1 MEIGELVDKKLGK
14 GLVLQQ
20 VVKHQVEEEMEHLL
34 LKHHLQGSILI
45 IQLGFRLDLKGL
57 LKLTTILKM
66 LLFLVLK
73 KASEELVEEVQKI
86 LVETLMIKDDLLD
99 HLLKVLIH
107 HRQESPDQEITV
119 QDLMINTTI
128 IID

>member
-1 MEIGELVDKKLGK
+1 
-14 GLVLQQ
+14 
-20 VVKHQVEEEMEHLL
+20 
-34 LKHHLQGSILI
+34 
-45 IQLGFRLDLKGL
+45 
-57 LKLTTILKM
+57 
-66 LLFLVLK
+66 VLK
-73 KASEELVEEVQKI
+73 KASDEQVEEMKKIPVQ
-86 LVETLMIKDDLLD
+86 TLLIKD

>member
-73 KASEELVEEVQKI
+73 KVSDELVEEVQKI
-86 LVETLMIKDDLLD
+86 LVQTLLIKD

>member
-1 MEIGELVDKKLGK
+1 MTTDEGTIGLAAA
-14 GLVLQQ
+14 
-20 VVKHQVEEEMEHLL
+20 
-34 LKHHLQGSILI
+34 
-45 IQLGFRLDLKGL
+45 R
-57 LKLTTILKM
+57 
-66 LLFLVLK
+66 
-73 KASEELVEEVQKI
+73 EVQKI
-86 LVETLMIKDDLLD
+86 LVQTLLIKD

>member
-1 MEIGELVDKKLGK
+1 
-14 GLVLQQ
+14 
-20 VVKHQVEEEMEHLL
+20 
-34 LKHHLQGSILI
+34 
-45 IQLGFRLDLKGL
+45 
-57 LKLTTILKM
+57 M

-86 LVETLMIKDDLLD
+86 LVQILLVKD